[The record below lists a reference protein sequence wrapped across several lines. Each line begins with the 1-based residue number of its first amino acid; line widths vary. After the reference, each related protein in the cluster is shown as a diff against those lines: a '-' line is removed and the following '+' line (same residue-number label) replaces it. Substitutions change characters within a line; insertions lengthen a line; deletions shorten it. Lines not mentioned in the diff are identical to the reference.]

1 MQPAEIRT
9 NLIPQQNAFKV
20 PKQQKSLGTAAQELF
35 GKQCSGPR
43 VNKKYRDDFE
53 AEELTKRQRLTE

>member
-9 NLIPQQNAFKV
+9 NLIPQQSAFKV
-20 PKQQKSLGTAAQELF
+20 PKQQRLGTAAQELF

-43 VNKKYRDDFE
+43 VSKKYRDEFE
-53 AEELTKRQRLTE
+53 AEELTKR